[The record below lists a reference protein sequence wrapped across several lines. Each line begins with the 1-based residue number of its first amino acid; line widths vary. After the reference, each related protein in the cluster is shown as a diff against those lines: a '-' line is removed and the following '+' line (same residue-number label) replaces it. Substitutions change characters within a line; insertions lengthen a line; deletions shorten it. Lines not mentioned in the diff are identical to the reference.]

1 MAALIMTNTSR
12 PAPPVPPQAS
22 QAQEPRDG
30 SAAPSA
36 RFNTGDLFN
45 GAREIVIDH
54 NGREY
59 RLRITQQGKLLL
71 TA

>member
-1 MAALIMTNTSR
+1 MAASTMTNTSR
-12 PAPPVPPQAS
+12 PAPPVPPATS
-22 QAQEPRDG
+22 AQEPRE
-30 SAAPSA
+30 AAATGA
-36 RFNTGDLFN
+36 RFTTGDLFN
-45 GAREIVIDH
+45 GAREIVIEH

>member
-1 MAALIMTNTSR
+1 MMTHTSR
-12 PAPPVPPQAS
+12 PAPPPAPH
-22 QAQEPRDG
+22 AQSDPAPRE
-30 SAAPSA
+30 AATTAGA